1 MIWSGL
7 SRVDDLDYFSF
18 IPVFHTSPCGHTPPA
33 PPPRGAGSG
42 VWFGSVVNR
51 ILGGA
56 GGGPPVVL
64 KTDCDRQ
71 IRSLSCSSL
80 SSSLL
85 LMLVVKCSREA
96 S

>member
-42 VWFGSVVNR
+42 EWFGSVVNR
-51 ILGGA
+51 ILG

-85 LMLVVKCSREA
+85 LMLVVKCNREA